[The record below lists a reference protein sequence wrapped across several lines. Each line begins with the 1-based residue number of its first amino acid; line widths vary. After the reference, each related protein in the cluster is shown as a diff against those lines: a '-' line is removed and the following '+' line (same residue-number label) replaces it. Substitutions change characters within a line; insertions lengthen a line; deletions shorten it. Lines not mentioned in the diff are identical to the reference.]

1 MGTLIRKLLRDV
13 WPGLAVVALVLGAFQ
28 CLWAKVTERLIGHLL
43 PLVTLMA
50 SRSGLS
56 FQDVEKDVFEGP
68 GRMIRN
74 LIGGEKINLE
84 SAMDLLS
91 IGYVHPVIQ
100 FIFCIWAVGRASGA
114 IAGEID
120 RGTMELLL
128 AQPVARYRVIAAHLG
143 MDLITIPVLCL
154 SLWAGNWLG
163 YWLIAPIQLQS
174 LPAKQLPSQN
184 YLIELGPFKVRVNG
198 PAVQVPRP
206 QGAGAQTAPDRYA
219 GDRLRIDPTAFGPAL
234 WVVGGLVFA
243 MSGYTLVLSAAGRFR
258 WRVLGLAILITLIQF
273 LINLLGQMWD
283 PIAAWRPFT
292 LFYYYQPQQVILGH
306 DWSVPLSEWNGGQ
319 PLCRVPMLAVLFGV
333 GVAGYALA
341 LRIFTRRD
349 LPAPL

>member
-1 MGTLIRKLLRDV
+1 MTLVRKLLRDV
-13 WPGLAVVALVLGAFQ
+13 WPGLAAVALLLGAFQ

-128 AQPVARYRVIAAHLG
+128 AQPLARFRVIAAHLCV
-143 MDLITIPVLCL
+143 DLITIPVLCL

-163 YWLIAPIQLQS
+163 YWLIAPIELHS
-174 LPAKQLPSQN
+174 PPAKKPPSQN
-184 YLIELGPFKVRVNG
+184 YLVELGPFKVRVSG
-198 PAVQVPRP
+198 PSVQVPRP
-206 QGAGAQTAPDRYA
+206 PGEDAHTATR
-219 GDRLRIDPTAFGPAL
+219 DRLRIDPAAFGPAL

-243 MSGYTLVLSAAGRFR
+243 MSGCTMGLSAAGRFR
-258 WRVLGLAILITLIQF
+258 WRVLGVAILITLVQF

-283 PIAAWRPFT
+283 PLAAWRPFT
-292 LFYYYQPQQVILGH
+292 IFYYYQPQQVILGH
-306 DWSVPLSEWNGGQ
+306 DWSVTLSEWNGGQ

-333 GVAGYALA
+333 GAAGYALA
-341 LRIFTRRD
+341 LRVFIRRD